1 MQLFVYEQGC
11 TFFWLNLSVAF
22 IGQNFISGDNF
33 SFFIFH
39 FSLTP
44 TPLELNKEFRDV
56 LDEMEKTNNN
66 LFITGRAGTGKSTL
80 LGLFRSTTRK
90 KCVVLAPTGVAALNV
105 QGQTIHS
112 FFGFPG
118 KFFGPE
124 EIYRRKDRRV
134 YENLEVLIIDEISM
148 VRADLFDNMD
158 RFLRMNR
165 ANPQPFGGVQ
175 VFLFGD
181 MFQLP
186 PVVSSPEEQFHF
198 QSYYDSPYFFSAKVF
213 QDGFECQMIELN
225 KVYRQEAR
233 HFIRLLDAVRKGEI
247 DFDDFQEL
255 NERHIP
261 NFKTHESYITL
272 SSRNALVDALNEKEL
287 RHLVTPECLFVAET
301 TGVFDPKQVQTD
313 VNLRLKLGAQ
323 VMFIKN
329 DPKREF
335 VNGTIGKI
343 IRLTYNNI
351 TVQINERGIEKEI
364 EVEKQSWEMIRYKMA
379 DDNANNIS
387 TEIIGT
393 FKQYPL
399 RLAWAIT
406 IHKSQGKTFDKVI
419 IDLGTGAF
427 EVGQTYVALSR
438 CRTLGGIVLKQPLR
452 PNDIKV
458 DERITDF
465 YERNT

>member
-1 MQLFVYEQGC
+1 ML
-11 TFFWLNLSVAF
+11 LL
-22 IGQNFISGDNF
+22 
-33 SFFIFH
+33 
-39 FSLTP
+39 
-44 TPLELNKEFRDV
+44 PLELNQEFRDV
-56 LDEMEKTNNN
+56 LDEMEKTKNN

-90 KCVVLAPTGVAALNV
+90 KCVVVAPTGVAALNV

-124 EIYRRKDRRV
+124 EIRRRKDRRV

-165 ANPQPFGGVQ
+165 ANPKPFGGVQ

-186 PVVSSPEEQFHF
+186 PIVSSPEEQFLF
-198 QSYYDSPYFFSAKVF
+198 QSYYESPYFFSAKVF
-213 QDGFECQMIELN
+213 HDGFECQMIELN
-225 KVYRQEAR
+225 KVYRQNAR
-233 HFIRLLDAVRKGEI
+233 HFIRLLDAVRTGAMEY
-247 DFDDFQEL
+247 DDFEEL

-261 NFKTHESYITL
+261 KFETSDNYITL
-272 SSRNALVDALNEKEL
+272 SSLNALVDALNEKEL
-287 RHLVTPECLFVAET
+287 RNLPTPEVLFVAET
-301 TGVFDPKQVQTD
+301 TGLFDPKQVQTD
-313 VNLRLKLGAQ
+313 AHLRLKLGAQ
-323 VMFIKN
+323 VMFIRN
-329 DPKREF
+329 DVKRDF

-343 IRLTYNNI
+343 IRLTPQKI
-351 TVQINERGIEKEI
+351 TVLINEKGIEKEI
-364 EVEKQSWEMIRYKMA
+364 EVEKQTWEMIRYKTA
-379 DDNANNIS
+379 DDNAHNIS

-419 IDLGTGAF
+419 IDLGAGAF

-452 PNDIKV
+452 QSDIKV
-458 DERITDF
+458 GEKIVEF
-465 YERNT
+465 YEMNK